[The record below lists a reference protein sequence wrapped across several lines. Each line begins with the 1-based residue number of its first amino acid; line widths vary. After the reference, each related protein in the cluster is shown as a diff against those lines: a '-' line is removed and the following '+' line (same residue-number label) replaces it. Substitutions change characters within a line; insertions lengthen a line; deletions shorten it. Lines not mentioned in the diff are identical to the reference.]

1 MLFLCSVALCSK
13 TTIAIFDFQNN
24 GLEPHEVRQLSK
36 RLESELVKLRNFDV
50 VERARIDEILKEQKL
65 QTSGCTETCLLDV
78 GKILGATQIVYGSIG
93 KIGDLYTISAKLVDA
108 ETGKLIRSSD
118 YDADY
123 GLTQLLKHGLMIVAN
138 RLTGNQ
144 IEDNYIH
151 PGPLSVKNKYEI
163 NSLKNVQKKEE
174 ESQGLNWEAIDA
186 LLDHRKKQEQQ
197 NAKPRRSM
205 TSQFAISNADNL
217 YLHDIKIC
225 RGIYKRNPVMPGTDF
240 MNNVDTL
247 FCYVK
252 IENTNLK
259 QEVIHEWYYETQHLR
274 SVKYNVP
281 KWSSS
286 KWSSWS
292 RMKIL
297 SSQIGKWKVNII
309 TENRDLLGSIDF
321 NIIPKKVESDAKYDI
336 PPSPKTAIQ
345 PKYPRKAL
353 NDEIEGTV
361 IVQAF
366 VDMYGYVRETI
377 VLESIRKDL
386 DKAAAKSLKKTRF
399 SPAKKDG
406 NPVGVWI
413 SVPVNFK
420 LK

>member
-1 MLFLCSVALCSK
+1 MINLIISMLFLCSVALCSK

-93 KIGDLYTISAKLVDA
+93 KIGNLYTISAKLVDA

-138 RLTGNQ
+138 SLTGNQ
-144 IEDNYIH
+144 IKDNYIH
-151 PGPLSVKNKYEI
+151 SESVSAANRYEVKPTKNAE
-163 NSLKNVQKKEE
+163 KKEVKVPYLPT
-174 ESQGLNWEAIDA
+174 SEAINE
-186 LLDHRKKQEQQ
+186 LIKYRQKQLD
-197 NAKPRRSM
+197 AKP
-205 TSQFAISNADNL
+205 
-217 YLHDIKIC
+217 
-225 RGIYKRNPVMPGTDF
+225 V
-240 MNNVDTL
+240 
-247 FCYVK
+247 
-252 IENTNLK
+252 
-259 QEVIHEWYYETQHLR
+259 
-274 SVKYNVP
+274 
-281 KWSSS
+281 
-286 KWSSWS
+286 
-292 RMKIL
+292 
-297 SSQIGKWKVNII
+297 
-309 TENRDLLGSIDF
+309 
-321 NIIPKKVESDAKYDI
+321 YDI